1 MNAALSVVEL
11 GQDDY
16 DTVLALWQVAGL
28 PIKPAG
34 RDSRTQFAAQLASGH
49 QQVIGARIE
58 ERLVGVIV
66 ATHDGRKGWL
76 NRLAVHPD
84 FRRQGIALALVG
96 EAERALRARGLG
108 IFAAL
113 VEGPNDA
120 SLALLATAGYSAH
133 PEIRYLS
140 KRDEADI

>member
-16 DTVLALWQVAGL
+16 DTVLALWREAGL

-34 RDSRTQFAAQLASGH
+34 RDSRAQFTAQLASGH

-84 FRRQGIALALVG
+84 FRRQGIALALVD

-113 VEGPNDA
+113 VEEPNDA
-120 SLALLATAGYSAH
+120 SLALFTTAGYSAH